1 MRTLT
6 SSKDATRRGPSCGRT
21 DAPRRKSD
29 ILAGI
34 LYFSSAV
41 GLALY
46 YQLSIGQ
53 PYPVWTDNLYIFGL
67 LLGAVLL
74 AVASFRTFAA
84 RKFGDLAG
92 FAGAVL
98 AWRFFVLVEF
108 SQYRYPAFF
117 NAWILFNGTG
127 DHAIGHA
134 GIKVLAIVALLA
146 ATIHSL
152 LRMTPEAW
160 RFRDRVWP
168 TLAVSFL
175 GAAIWYLTAV
185 TPYRI
190 PVNDLHDL
198 SPTMIVLHVE
208 KHGLRF
214 HETSLKVYRSG
225 DFILE
230 DDDRRLFAYGFR
242 RYGSRGYL
250 TDDGMKILNNIKDSE
265 DQLRGSSFAFYRPP
279 RGWTADRWYVL
290 FDPWTS
296 RPHSIALSLTPGE
309 IPALLEAAKTVP
321 KRTSGNYAQRDVCLG
336 FCYDPTF

>member
-1 MRTLT
+1 MRMFT
-6 SSKDATRRGPSCGRT
+6 STKDATRRGPSSGRP

-34 LYFSSAV
+34 LYFSSAA

-46 YQLSIGQ
+46 YQFWIGQ
-53 PYPVWTDNLYIFGL
+53 LYPVWTDNLYIFAL

-74 AVASFRTFAA
+74 AVASFRAFAA
-84 RKFGDLAG
+84 RKFGDLVG

-108 SQYRYPAFF
+108 SQYRHPAFF
-117 NAWILFNGTG
+117 NAWILFNGTD

-134 GIKVLAIVALLA
+134 GLKVFAIVALLA

-152 LRMTPEAW
+152 LRMTPEGW
-160 RFRDRVWP
+160 RFRDRIWP
-168 TLAVSFL
+168 TLAVSIL
-175 GAAIWYLTAV
+175 GVAIWYSTAV

-198 SPTMIVLHVE
+198 SPTVIVLHVV
-208 KHGLRF
+208 KRGLRF

-225 DFILE
+225 DFILA
-230 DDDRRLFAYGFR
+230 DDDRRLFVYGFR

-250 TDDGMKILNNIKDSE
+250 ADDGMKILKNIKDSQ
-265 DQLRGSSFAFYRPP
+265 DQLRASFSLYGPP

-290 FDPWTS
+290 FNPWTS
-296 RPHSIALSLTPGE
+296 RPHNIALSLTPGE

-321 KRTSGNYAQRDVCLG
+321 KQTRGSDAQRDVCLG